1 MIEYIKTRFRDHHKL
16 LISVSLLFTISLFI
30 LIAEFLLSYYQY
42 TINKTVDKKE
52 ANRTLIIYNVTKEM
66 TNQDFIEL
74 SKIKHVINIYEE
86 YTNWNLKEK
95 DKIFLPQNNS
105 NITNTKI
112 NIGHNINSPNEVL
125 INKTAAN
132 EYHLSIDDQINLNDK
147 YKVKIVGIINNDE
160 IPSIYFENKA
170 LRNIAL
176 QEQAFLSKMNI
187 VIDEYQNLNFVIKE
201 LQNRGYEAIKNET
214 LDQEVNRLEEI
225 INNIS
230 FGIYFII
237 MFTIVITFSIFN
249 ILVKN
254 EIKNNALLKL
264 IGYKNKNIVFMNFIY
279 LLIIIIISLL
289 SNSVIYFFL
298 KLILDINNCFT
309 IPYIDYLSII
319 SYIFLLYFIIL
330 VIISLINYL
339 KLHKI
344 DMLNIIE
351 ES

>member
-95 DKIFLPQNNS
+95 DKIFLPQNNY

-132 EYHLSIDDQINLNDK
+132 EYHLSIDDQINL
-147 YKVKIVGIINNDE
+147 NDE

-237 MFTIVITFSIFN
+237 LFTIVITFSIFN

-264 IGYKNKNIVFMNFIY
+264 IGYKNKNIIFMNFIY
-279 LLIIIIISLL
+279 LLIIIIISFL

-309 IPYIDYLSII
+309 IPYIEYLSII

-330 VIISLINYL
+330 VIISLINHL